1 MSNNNYSESF
11 FCSILWA
18 PFRRRTFCSICDT
31 RLEYSNDDSVEK
43 TFPTASAL
51 LCGRRVRDDRDI
63 CCLYYDNFHLHKTP
77 ENDSE
82 HHPKLVRPFS
92 YQRTPCRFFS
102 FSSTSLVILSDKFW
116 CVGGRWT
123 MRKWMEKYESQEKT
137 TFLYSFHVC
146 SGLLCWLNWLCFWV
160 WRAQEWCWCFF
171 LIRYVKSSTLQFLT
185 ESYWHW
191 LLTRRPLTEHIK
203 WRWDWDC
210 ELCDDNL
217 MACWEA

>member
-11 FCSILWA
+11 FCSIIWA

-77 ENDSE
+77 ENDSQ

-92 YQRTPCRFFS
+92 YQRTPCRLFLSRRLLWS
-102 FSSTSLVILSDKFW
+102 FLVINFGVW
-116 CVGGRWT
+116 GGDGQWGNGWKN
-123 MRKWMEKYESQEKT
+123 MSRKKKQRFYIRF
-137 TFLYSFHVC
+137 TFAVDF
-146 SGLLCWLNWLCFWV
+146 
-160 WRAQEWCWCFF
+160 
-171 LIRYVKSSTLQFLT
+171 YV
-185 ESYWHW
+185 
-191 LLTRRPLTEHIK
+191 
-203 WRWDWDC
+203 D
-210 ELCDDNL
+210 
-217 MACWEA
+217 